1 MPVLV
6 SSIGHAYEPCVV
18 TVTPRMALSYAAAVG
33 LSGSS
38 YFDDAAAHF
47 CAPPTWCVA
56 AEWMLSGN
64 PDNRRALGVTD
75 DERVRAVHAR
85 QDTRFGDPIRVG
97 DELVVSGRVDGVG
110 ATPAGAR
117 VTSVF
122 ELRRR
127 DDMAAVAR
135 SEVDTIYRNV
145 ETDAGPVAPSEP
157 FSFEPDHAIEKK
169 IVFSEAF
176 SHVYSECSGIWNPI
190 HTERRVALAAG
201 LPGVIVH
208 GSALWAAVHVA
219 LDRDDVRIRRLAGRF
234 SSMVMPGDALRL
246 RLVGDYG
253 EGFRFDVVNAQ
264 GRTVMSRGVAD
275 FDRR

>member
-1 MPVLV
+1 
-6 SSIGHAYEPCVV
+6 
-18 TVTPRMALSYAAAVG
+18 
-33 LSGSS
+33 
-38 YFDDAAAHF
+38 
-47 CAPPTWCVA
+47 
-56 AEWMLSGN
+56 
-64 PDNRRALGVTD
+64 
-75 DERVRAVHAR
+75 
-85 QDTRFGDPIRVG
+85 
-97 DELVVSGRVDGVG
+97 
-110 ATPAGAR
+110 
-117 VTSVF
+117 
-122 ELRRR
+122 
-127 DDMAAVAR
+127 MAAVAR

-157 FSFEPDHAIEKK
+157 FSFEPDHAIEKT

-190 HTERRVALAAG
+190 HTERRAALAAG

-234 SSMVMPGDALRL
+234 SSMVMPGDALRM

-264 GRTVMSRGVAD
+264 GRTVLSRGVAD